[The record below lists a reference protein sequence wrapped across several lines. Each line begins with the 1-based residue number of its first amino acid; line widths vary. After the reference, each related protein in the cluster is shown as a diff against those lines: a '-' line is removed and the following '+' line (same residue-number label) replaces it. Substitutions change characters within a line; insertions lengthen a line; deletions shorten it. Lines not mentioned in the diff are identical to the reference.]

1 MKKKSYFLFVTFLFL
16 CNVSVLW
23 AQEEAAPVA
32 EESSASLVP
41 QTGYRITQISENAEG
56 SLLAISDEG
65 SVTVYDT
72 SDYSPVCVLNDG
84 RISKTA
90 FYTEGD
96 CEYFISM
103 SSTGKFQVR
112 KFEQDAGHWVDTL
125 GEPYF
130 YAECTDLERRRLI
143 TAVSFSPNA
152 DYIAAA
158 FKDNTIQLHFRL
170 RVTQSSIS
178 RQLKGHRSEV
188 YGLEFSPS
196 GEYLASVSNDGNAII
211 WNSYNGA
218 KITSFNGVY
227 ARSKVPVVFSAD
239 SIYIIY
245 QDGRNSFRIADF
257 SGNTLYSI
265 MTGRSITAIRP
276 LKDPDLVAIC
286 NDKNEIM
293 VYSISMHRPVSA
305 VKVPEAGLSTFEFDS
320 KADKMYAGFSN
331 GAVNV
336 YEPQPYLDDTEMLIT
351 DASLAGKGKGN
362 FVHQRF
368 QSLSLCA
375 GANYLNKPYLAS
387 ADVRAEYLYSEV
399 ISPFFVGGGLALSI
413 GYPRK
418 EFPVHYKIRGQAV
431 EAPKLL
437 SAVVYA
443 PAGYAF
449 SPWNNDF
456 RVLTTFK
463 AGAKMTSIALI
474 TNEGSI
480 VGDPSFSFFTS
491 LGAGMQIKWFMFDLN
506 VEYDGV
512 GKVSPSAYLGCV
524 FRWGEE

>member
-16 CNVSVLW
+16 CNVSVLC
-23 AQEEAAPVA
+23 AQEEAAVVA
-32 EESSASLVP
+32 EESPASLVP
-41 QTGYRITQISENAEG
+41 KTGYRITHISENAEG

-90 FYTEGD
+90 FYTESGY
-96 CEYFISM
+96 EYFISM

-112 KFEQDAGHWVDTL
+112 KLEQDSGAWVDAL

-130 YAECTDLERRRLI
+130 LAECADLERRRLI

-218 KITSFNGVY
+218 KITQFNGIY
-227 ARSKVPVVFSAD
+227 SRSKVPVVFSAD
-239 SIYIIY
+239 STYIIY

-257 SGNTLYSI
+257 SGNTLYSV
-265 MTGRSITAIRP
+265 MTGRSITAIQP

-293 VYSISMHRPVSA
+293 VYSISMHRPLSA
-305 VKVPEAGLSTFEFDS
+305 VKVPESGLSAFEFDS
-320 KADKMYAGFSN
+320 KADKMYAGFHD
-331 GAVNV
+331 GAVYV

-375 GANYLNKPYLAS
+375 GANYLNSPYLMS
-387 ADVRAEYLYSEV
+387 ANLRGEYLYSGV
-399 ISPFFVGGGLALSI
+399 ISPFFVGGGLSLGA
-413 GYPRK
+413 GFPRK
-418 EFPVHYKIRGQAV
+418 DFPAHYKVHGEYVDSPKILFAV
-431 EAPKLL
+431 I
-437 SAVVYA
+437 YA
-443 PAGYAF
+443 PVGYAF
-449 SPWNNDF
+449 SPWNNEV
-456 RVLTTFK
+456 RIITTFK
-463 AGAKMTSIALI
+463 AGVKIQSLALI
-474 TNEGSI
+474 TKEGSI
-480 VGDPSFSFFTS
+480 IGDPAFSFFMS
-491 LGAGMQIKWFMFDLN
+491 AGAGMQIKWFQFDLN
-506 VEYDGV
+506 CEYDTV
-512 GKVSPSAYLGCV
+512 GKVSPSLYAGCA
-524 FRWGEE
+524 FRWGE

>member
-16 CNVSVLW
+16 CNVSVLC
-23 AQEEAAPVA
+23 AQEEAAVVA
-32 EESSASLVP
+32 EESPASLVP

-90 FYTEGD
+90 FYTEGG

-130 YAECTDLERRRLI
+130 YAECADLERRRLI

-218 KITSFNGVY
+218 KITQFNGIY
-227 ARSKVPVVFSAD
+227 SRSKVPVVFSAD
-239 SIYIIY
+239 STYII
-245 QDGRNSFRIADF
+245 
-257 SGNTLYSI
+257 
-265 MTGRSITAIRP
+265 
-276 LKDPDLVAIC
+276 
-286 NDKNEIM
+286 
-293 VYSISMHRPVSA
+293 
-305 VKVPEAGLSTFEFDS
+305 
-320 KADKMYAGFSN
+320 
-331 GAVNV
+331 
-336 YEPQPYLDDTEMLIT
+336 
-351 DASLAGKGKGN
+351 
-362 FVHQRF
+362 
-368 QSLSLCA
+368 
-375 GANYLNKPYLAS
+375 
-387 ADVRAEYLYSEV
+387 
-399 ISPFFVGGGLALSI
+399 
-413 GYPRK
+413 
-418 EFPVHYKIRGQAV
+418 
-431 EAPKLL
+431 
-437 SAVVYA
+437 
-443 PAGYAF
+443 
-449 SPWNNDF
+449 
-456 RVLTTFK
+456 
-463 AGAKMTSIALI
+463 
-474 TNEGSI
+474 
-480 VGDPSFSFFTS
+480 
-491 LGAGMQIKWFMFDLN
+491 
-506 VEYDGV
+506 
-512 GKVSPSAYLGCV
+512 
-524 FRWGEE
+524 